1 MTNMQVRW
9 LEADEAVRHNKATEQ
24 EAYRHNVE
32 QERLTAQGNSLTERQ
47 IAEMTRSHQATEALT
62 DKQLNETI
70 RHQIAADTEAMRS
83 HMVSEA
89 EINRHNEATEQLSKS
104 ENDIKK
110 MLGLKNIQATYAGY
124 DTQKQ
129 IADADRQMQA
139 YFKQVQAD
147 ETARFNDAQITKWQR
162 DWQVAVRAAMR
173 DAERLEVEKAY
184 LKDSQKTSRSVRF
197 ANYTKGIES
206 MLKTATG
213 VFDIVDKVRKPAPN
227 PIGFR

>member
-9 LEADEAVRHNKATEQ
+9 LEAAESARHNKATEQ

-32 QERLTAQGNSLTERQ
+32 QERLTAENNSLTERQ
-47 IAEMTRSHQATEALT
+47 IAEMARSHQATEALT

-70 RHQIAADTEAMRS
+70 RHQIAADTETMRS
-83 HMVSEA
+83 HMVSET
-89 EINRHNEATEQLSKS
+89 EITRHNRATENLSKS
-104 ENDIKK
+104 ENNIKK
-110 MLGLKNIQATYAGY
+110 LLGLKNVEATYAGY

-139 YFKQVQAD
+139 YFKQLQAD
-147 ETARFNDAQITKWQR
+147 ETAKLNDAQITKWRR
-162 DWQVAVRAAMR
+162 DWQVATRAAMR

-184 LKDSQKTSRSVRF
+184 LKDSQKTSKSIRF
-197 ANYTKGIES
+197 ANYTKGIDS

-213 VFDIVDKVRKPAPN
+213 VFDLVDKLRKPTQN

>member
-1 MTNMQVRW
+1 MQVRW

-32 QERLTAQGNSLTERQ
+32 QEKLTAQSNSLTERQ

-70 RHQIAADTEAMRS
+70 RHQIAADTETMRS

-89 EINRHNEATEQLSKS
+89 EINRHNAATEQLSKS

-147 ETARFNDAQITKWQR
+147 ETARFDTAQITKWQR

-184 LKDSQKTSRSVRF
+184 LKDSQKTSKSVRF
-197 ANYTKGIES
+197 ANYTKGIDS